1 LVKKK
6 LAVCGCS
13 FMTSSYNKY
22 HLIKGSSWPEYADVE
37 FLDDS
42 NIIKKEIVNI
52 WQYEHRLH
60 FTDLYIKSKNFD
72 YINLAYGGTSNFLI
86 RMQID
91 QAIKFK
97 SDYIIVSA
105 TSSDR
110 FEIPLA
116 EFKYSRLIRNYDNS
130 NTEEHIAGVD
140 NKILSPIDNN
150 YNLTIFPSFKNQLDV
165 IDIGVDRKTAI
176 KYYLNFLSNNN
187 MNDTKHYYIIQGGL
201 DLLERLKIP
210 YVFLPGPL
218 KHFDWSEYSCWPD
231 NSPQPWDY
239 VTDKNIYFN
248 TGNHL
253 PGNIHREL
261 SKTLASITPDWSN

>member
-1 LVKKK
+1 MVKKK

-13 FMTSSYNKY
+13 FMTSSYNTY
-22 HLIKGSSWPEYADVE
+22 HMIKGSFWPEYADVE
-37 FLDDS
+37 FLDDLD
-42 NIIKKEIVNI
+42 IIKKEIERN
-52 WQYEHRLH
+52 WQYKHCLH

-72 YINLAYGGTSNFLI
+72 YINLAYGGASNFLI

-97 SDYIIVSA
+97 SDYVIVSA

-110 FEIPLA
+110 IEIPLTK
-116 EFKYSRLIRNYDNS
+116 FKYSRLIRNYDNHS
-130 NTEEHIAGVD
+130 IEEHIAGVD

-150 YNLTIFPSFKNQLDV
+150 YNLIVWPGFERQLDL
-165 IDIGVDRKTAI
+165 DRKTAV

-187 MNDTKHYYIIQGGL
+187 MDNTKNYYIIQSGL

-218 KHFDWSEYSCWPD
+218 KHFDWGGYSCWPD
-231 NSPQPWDY
+231 NSLQPWDY
-239 VTDKNIYFN
+239 VLDKNIYFS

-261 SKTLASITPDWSN
+261 TKTLESITPNWSN